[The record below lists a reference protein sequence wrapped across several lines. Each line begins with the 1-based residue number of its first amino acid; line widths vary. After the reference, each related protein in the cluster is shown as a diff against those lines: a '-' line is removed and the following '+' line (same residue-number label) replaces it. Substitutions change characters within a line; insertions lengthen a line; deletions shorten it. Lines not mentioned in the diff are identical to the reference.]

1 MSGEWRDATH
11 RHASFAIAERKKGLC
26 VADADILALKQQQI
40 LEQPEQMAGERTFYK
55 NSTKS

>member
-1 MSGEWRDATH
+1 MSGELRDATH
-11 RHASFAIAERKKGLC
+11 CHASFAIAERKKGLR

-40 LEQPEQMAGERTFYK
+40 LEEPEQMAEERTFYK